1 MPPLEILALGL
12 GLAALICLIAL
23 LLAGR
28 RASRSIHRLAT
39 GVERLGQEDP
49 LTDPGPMQEGPEAA
63 RRLGRALERMRQRL
77 ASRMAALERDRATRD
92 AILAAL
98 DEGIVLFDGSGSVLY
113 ANGSARRLL
122 GTAVANAKQLVP
134 TSLRGMV
141 EAAAGGGR
149 PSPAETALGADGR
162 TIQATAVQVPDDR
175 SVLLILRDTTQT
187 RRVDAIRRDFVANAS
202 HELKTPVASIQ
213 ALAQTIGSALDD
225 RGTAARFA
233 AQLEGEAGRLSR
245 VIADLLDLSRLEAA
259 ERGGELVRLDLLVTD
274 EAGRVRG
281 RAAEA
286 GLSVTVHADTPVV
299 VSGAARDLSLMV
311 RNLLENA
318 VQYTKPGGHIQVSL
332 AADHAVAVLEVR
344 DDGIGIPAKDQPRIF
359 ERFYRVDR
367 ARSRE
372 TGGTGL
378 GLAIVKHVAEAH
390 DGTVRV
396 AGELGQGSTFTVGL
410 PLASVRDRGG
420 SEHAAT

>member
-202 HELKTPVASIQ
+202 HELKTPVASIL
-213 ALAQTIGSALDD
+213 ALSETL
-225 RGTAARFA
+225 RTAADDDPEAVARF
-233 AQLEGEAGRLSR
+233 
-245 VIADLLDLSRLEAA
+245 LSRLEREA
-259 ERGGELVRLDLLVTD
+259 ERLAALVGDLLELSRLEGGTPEPAEVRLDRVVEVEAERLRTRAEGAGLRIRVEVDGPLLV
-274 EAGRVRG
+274 
-281 RAAEA
+281 
-286 GLSVTVHADTPVV
+286 
-299 VSGAARDLSLMV
+299 
-311 RNLLENA
+311 
-318 VQYTKPGGHIQVSL
+318 
-332 AADHAVAVLEVR
+332 
-344 DDGIGIPAKDQPRIF
+344 
-359 ERFYRVDR
+359 
-367 ARSRE
+367 
-372 TGGTGL
+372 L
-378 GLAIVKHVAEAH
+378 G
-390 DGTVRV
+390 
-396 AGELGQGSTFTVGL
+396 S
-410 PLASVRDRGG
+410 
-420 SEHAAT
+420 